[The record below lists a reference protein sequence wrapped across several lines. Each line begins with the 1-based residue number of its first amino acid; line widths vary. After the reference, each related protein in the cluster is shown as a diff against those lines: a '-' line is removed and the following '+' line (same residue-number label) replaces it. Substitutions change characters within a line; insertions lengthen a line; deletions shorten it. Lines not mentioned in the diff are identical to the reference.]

1 VWLNL
6 HARTT
11 VREPMT
17 DFTFGNLLGTYVGPV
32 WTFRC
37 LRDTAALR
45 WVQERVLVLE
55 PVDRLGLAVSSIDRF
70 LALAPI
76 TWEEL
81 REVSEPH

>member
-1 VWLNL
+1 VVEP
-6 HARTT
+6 AREAT

-17 DFTFGNLLGTYVGPV
+17 DFTFGNLLGTYVGPG
-32 WTFRC
+32 WTFRR
-37 LRDTAALR
+37 LRDTAALH
-45 WVQERVLVLE
+45 WVQERVPVLE
-55 PVDRLGLAVSSIDRF
+55 LADRLGLVVSSIDRL